1 MEDENLTRI
10 MGLDYGLKR
19 IGIAVS
25 DPLHIFASSLTT
37 LPNDNNL
44 FKKLSG
50 IISGKNIIL
59 IILGIPSDE
68 EYSGTS
74 IIKDVRLFKEN
85 LNNKFHL
92 EVIEW
97 DETYTSVIA
106 QKKVIESVTKK
117 KSRMNKGIIDMN
129 SAAVILQE
137 YLDSLK

>member
-10 MGLDYGLKR
+10 MGIDYGLKR

-25 DPLHIFASSLTT
+25 DPLHVFASSLTT

-44 FKKLSG
+44 FKKLSV
-50 IISGKNIIL
+50 IIFEKNIVL

-74 IIKDVRLFKEN
+74 IVKDVRRFKEN
-85 LNNKFHL
+85 LKIKFHL

>member
-10 MGLDYGLKR
+10 MGIDYGLKR

-74 IIKDVRLFKEN
+74 IVKDVRLFKEN
-85 LNNKFHL
+85 LKNKFHL

>member
-1 MEDENLTRI
+1 MNDENITRI
-10 MGLDYGLKR
+10 LGIDYGLKR

-25 DPLHIFASSLTT
+25 DPLRIFASSLTT
-37 LPNDNNL
+37 LPNDGDTL
-44 FKKLSG
+44 KKLSG
-50 IISGKNIIL
+50 IISEKNITL

-68 EYSGTS
+68 ERSRTT
-74 IIKDVRLFKEN
+74 IVKDVRIFKEK
-85 LNNKFHL
+85 LKDKFQL

-106 QKKVIESVTKK
+106 QRRVIESVTKK
-117 KSRMNKGIIDMN
+117 KSRMKKGVLDMN

>member
-1 MEDENLTRI
+1 MVDENLTRI
-10 MGLDYGLKR
+10 MGIDYGFKR

-37 LPNDNNL
+37 VPNDNNL

-85 LNNKFHL
+85 LKNKFHL

-106 QKKVIESVTKK
+106 QKKVIESVSKR
-117 KSRMNKGIIDMN
+117 KSRLNKGIIDMN

>member
-1 MEDENLTRI
+1 MNEENITRI
-10 MGLDYGLKR
+10 LGIDYGLKR

-25 DPLHIFASSLTT
+25 DPLHIFASSLST
-37 LPNDNNL
+37 LPNDSDTL
-44 FKKLSG
+44 KKLSG
-50 IISGKNIIL
+50 IISEKNITL

-68 EYSGTS
+68 DKSRTS
-74 IIKDVRLFKEN
+74 IVKDVRIFKEK
-85 LNNKFHL
+85 LKDKFQL

-106 QKKVIESVTKK
+106 QRRVIESVTKK
-117 KSRMNKGIIDMN
+117 KSRMKKGVLDMN

>member
-10 MGLDYGLKR
+10 MGIDYGLKR

-25 DPLHIFASSLTT
+25 DPLHVFASSLTT

-44 FKKLSG
+44 FKKLSV
-50 IISGKNIIL
+50 IISEKNIVL

-74 IIKDVRLFKEN
+74 IVKDVRRFKEN
-85 LNNKFHL
+85 LKIKFHL

-117 KSRMNKGIIDMN
+117 KSRMDKGIIDMN

>member
-1 MEDENLTRI
+1 MVDENLTRI
-10 MGLDYGLKR
+10 MGIDYGLKR

-37 LPNDNNL
+37 VPNDNNL

-85 LNNKFHL
+85 LKNKFHL

-106 QKKVIESVTKK
+106 QKKVIESVSKR
-117 KSRMNKGIIDMN
+117 KSRLNKGIIDMN

>member
-106 QKKVIESVTKK
+106 QKKVIESVSKK
-117 KSRMNKGIIDMN
+117 KNRLNKGIIDMN

>member
-1 MEDENLTRI
+1 MNDENITRI
-10 MGLDYGLKR
+10 LGIDYGLKR

-37 LPNDNNL
+37 LPNDGDTL
-44 FKKLSG
+44 KKLSG
-50 IISGKNIIL
+50 IISEKNITL

-68 EYSGTS
+68 ERSRTT
-74 IIKDVRLFKEN
+74 IVKDVRIFKEK
-85 LNNKFHL
+85 LKDKFQL

-106 QKKVIESVTKK
+106 QRRVIESVTKK
-117 KSRMNKGIIDMN
+117 KSRMKKGVLDMN